1 MSQETLEE
9 LRLQVSQASSRDK
22 NVAFVDG
29 QNLYMGTRRIDEP
42 WKVDLVKFRVYLE
55 KKYCVGKAYY
65 FLGYVDER
73 YQDLY
78 SQIQEAGFI
87 LIFKQHTSAMLGKK
101 KGNVDTDI
109 VFHVM
114 KKMYKQDPFD
124 KVVLVSGDGDYK
136 ILVDFLIEEQKL
148 KKILFPNKQFASSLY
163 KSLGS
168 EYFDFLDK
176 TDIRSKI
183 QKEKGSLGS

>member
-1 MSQETLEE
+1 MSVPVLNNEE
-9 LRLQVSQASSRDK
+9 NA
-22 NVAFVDG
+22 AFVDG
-29 QNLYMGTRRIDEP
+29 QNLYMGTRLTDES
-42 WKVDLVKFRVYLE
+42 WKVDLAKFRVYLQ
-55 KKYCVGKAYY
+55 KKYHVEKAYY

-78 SQIQEAGFI
+78 SEIQEAGFV

-114 KKMYKQDPFD
+114 KKLYKQELSD

-136 ILVDFLIEEQKL
+136 TLVDFLLEERRL
-148 KKILFPNKQFASSLY
+148 KKVLFPNRKFASSLY
-163 KSLGS
+163 KGLGS
-168 EYFDFLDK
+168 EFFDYLDQP
-176 TDIRSKI
+176 DIKAKI
-183 QKEKGSLGS
+183 QKENEKGSLGS